1 MAMIHMEP
9 NVVLKYFDPLDTFVK
24 IRHFTPDEVAALLK
38 TARLTDR
45 RSYVGLIVNACVLN
59 LTPRL
64 LEHEEALYDLCVDV
78 NPSLE
83 IHKVAIAAVEGPSH
97 IHLLEQAPALPARD
111 YRQLRDMEEALRRRV
126 VGQDAAVATVSRA
139 VRKAMTGLRDP
150 SRPIATFF
158 FVGQTGVGKTELAKA
173 LTVYLFRDASR
184 MVRVDGSEYALPH
197 EYAKLI
203 GAPPGYIGHDQGGLL
218 SEAARQPGPFTL
230 LFDEIEKTD
239 PKVHNLLLQIMDEGF
254 VTDNK
259 GSRIPFGDAIIVLTS
274 NVGAEEAESLRH
286 RIGFGPPRAD
296 GAALAEE
303 FLRAV
308 KASFRPEF
316 LNRLTEVVLFN
327 PIGLP
332 ECERIAEI
340 FLAEVQ
346 KHAACVPLTV
356 RFEREVPRFLAEKS
370 YRPEYGAREVR
381 RTVEREVEGALSDM
395 LISGSLSEGDSVTV
409 RVRRDRLH
417 FHRN

>member
-1 MAMIHMEP
+1 MIHMEP

-24 IRHFTPDEVAALLK
+24 IRRFTPDEVAALLK

-45 RSYVGLIVNACVLN
+45 RSYVGLVVNACVLN

-64 LEHEEALYDLCVDV
+64 LEHEEALYELCVEV
-78 NPSLE
+78 NPALE
-83 IHKVAIAAVEGPSH
+83 IHKVTIAAVEAPSH
-97 IHLLEQAPALPARD
+97 IHLLEQAPARPNRD
-111 YRQLRDMEEALRRRV
+111 YRQLKDMEEALRRRI
-126 VGQDAAVATVSRA
+126 VGQEAAIASVCRA

-158 FVGQTGVGKTELAKA
+158 FVGQTVVGKTELAKA
-173 LTVYLFRDASR
+173 LTVYLFQDPSR

-259 GSRIPFGDAIIVLTS
+259 GSRIPFGDAILVLTS
-274 NVGAEEAESLRH
+274 NVGAEEAEALRH
-286 RIGFGPPRAD
+286 RIGFGSPRSD
-296 GAALAEE
+296 RAALAEE
-303 FLRAV
+303 FLRAI

-316 LNRLTEVVLFN
+316 LNRLTEVVFFN

-340 FLAEVQ
+340 FLGEVQ
-346 KHAACVPLTV
+346 KHAAHVPLTV
-356 RFEREVPRFLAEKS
+356 RFERGVPRYLAEKS

-381 RTVEREVEGALSDM
+381 RTVEREVEGVLSDM

-409 RVRRDRLH
+409 RVRRDRLD